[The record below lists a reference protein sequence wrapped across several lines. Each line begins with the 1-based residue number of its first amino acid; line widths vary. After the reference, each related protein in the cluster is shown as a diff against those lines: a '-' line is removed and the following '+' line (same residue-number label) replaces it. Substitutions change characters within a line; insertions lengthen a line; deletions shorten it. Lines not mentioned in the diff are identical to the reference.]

1 MGEARHREDN
11 AMRNRLIALIILI
24 PALFSLVAA
33 SCTTGQAPA
42 PGQTIDVKRGDLSV
56 VVTSDGTLTAP
67 DKFNLAFNTPGTVQ
81 TILVQEGEKVRE
93 GSLLATVDPWSQ
105 INAIKTAL
113 FSIQTAQ
120 NAIDLGCDTDH
131 LPYNYPD
138 LSISRMAD
146 EAMKDM
152 DMAAA
157 YFSLGNYKDAGYWLV
172 MSYFDLQVCENLI
185 ETRPNAAQLA
195 GAKNNSTWFPDINA
209 GGWQPVTSDN
219 QKAIDVMKLYRDK
232 LIIISNLMKDPLVP
246 YKDIAPEFEKAY
258 QETSD
263 VAQVARS
270 TLTIK
275 SRMIYKYADTPT
287 SVDFLQSSLRLLEG
301 LRQTRPSEAADL
313 SDTIWDLYSAKL
325 NLQVGK
331 DVLENQTLTFESGG
345 NINWKTL
352 QDYNL
357 KLQAAEID
365 LYGKKRA
372 IMNTVIIAPSSG
384 TIFSVNLKVNDPL
397 SAEDYAT
404 RPAVGLV
411 NTKVIKFTGKV
422 DEIDIMKVHVG
433 DNATV
438 KVDAIP
444 DKEFNWKVKFI
455 SPFGAKDGNV
465 VKFDVIIVPNEP
477 PGDDLKDGLRATAEI
492 KIASVKD
499 ALLVPVSY
507 IISTPGGSMVMLVN
521 SKTGQAEPKRITI
534 GLQNFQYAE
543 VTSGLSE
550 GDKVQVPG
558 KGSFTPPT
566 GQQRTTSGAANPMR
580 ALH

>member
-1 MGEARHREDN
+1 VGEDHRREDS
-11 AMRNRLIALIILI
+11 AMKYRVITLLTLITVAI
-24 PALFSLVAA
+24 PLVAG

-42 PGQTIDVKRGDLSV
+42 TGQVIDVKRGDLSV

-67 DKFNLAFNTPGTVQ
+67 DQFNLAFNTTGIVQ
-81 TILVQEGEKVRE
+81 TILVHEGDKVRE
-93 GSLLATVDPWSQ
+93 GALLATIDPWVQ
-105 INAIKTAL
+105 VNDIKKSL
-113 FSIQTAQ
+113 FAIQTAQ
-120 NAIDLGCDTDH
+120 NDMVLADPKVCDTSY

-146 EAMKDM
+146 EGMKDM
-152 DMAAA
+152 DTAAA
-157 YFSLGNYKDAGYWLV
+157 YFRLGDYKEAGYWLV
-172 MSYFDLQVCENLI
+172 MAYFDLQVCENLI

-195 GAKNNSTWFPDINA
+195 GAKNNTTWYPDINA
-209 GGWQPVTSDN
+209 GGWQPVTPDN
-219 QKAIDVMKLYRDK
+219 QAAINMMKLYREK
-232 LIIISNLMKDPLVP
+232 LIIISNLMKDPNVP
-246 YKDIAPEFEKAY
+246 YKDIAPQFEKAR
-258 QETSD
+258 QEMSE
-263 VAQVARS
+263 VAQAARS
-270 TLTIK
+270 TVTIK

-287 SVDFLQSSLRLLEG
+287 SVDFLQTSLRLIEG
-301 LRQTRPSEAADL
+301 LQQTQSPENE
-313 SDTIWDLYSAKL
+313 TIWDLYSAKM
-325 NLQVGK
+325 NIQVAK
-331 DVLENQTLTFESGG
+331 DVLESQTLTFESGG

-365 LYGKKRA
+365 LYGKKRSL
-372 IMNTVIIAPSSG
+372 MNTVILAPSSG

-411 NTKVIKFTGKV
+411 NTNVIKFTGKV

-438 KVDAIP
+438 KVDAVP

-455 SPFGAKDGNV
+455 SPYGAKDGNV

-477 PGDDLKDGLRATAEI
+477 SGDDLKDGLRATAEI

-499 ALLVPVSY
+499 ALLVPISY
-507 IISTPGGSMVMLVN
+507 IISTPGGPMAMLVN
-521 SKTGQAEPKRITI
+521 GKTGLAEPKRINI

-550 GDKVQVPG
+550 GDKVQIPG

-566 GQQRTTSGAANPMR
+566 GPRTTSGANNPMR

>member
-1 MGEARHREDN
+1 MKK
-11 AMRNRLIALIILI
+11 IASLIISISVL
-24 PALFSLVAA
+24 LSLVAG
-33 SCTTGQAPA
+33 SCTTGQTPA
-42 PGQTIDVKRGDLSV
+42 PGQIIDVKRGDLSV
-56 VVTSDGTLTAP
+56 IVNSDGTLNAP
-67 DKFNLAFNTPGTVQ
+67 DQFNLAFNTPGTVQ
-81 TILVQEGEKVRE
+81 TILVVEGEKVRE
-93 GSLLATVDPWSQ
+93 GALLATTDPWSQ

-120 NAIDLGCDTDH
+120 NNIDLGCDTDH

-152 DMAAA
+152 DTAAA

-172 MSYFDLQVCENLI
+172 MSYFDIQVCENLI

-195 GAKNNSTWFPDINA
+195 GAKNNSTWYPDINA
-209 GGWQPVTSDN
+209 GGWQPITPDN
-219 QKAIDVMKLYRDK
+219 QRAIEVMKLYRDK
-232 LIIISNLMKDPLVP
+232 LITISNLMKDPQVP
-246 YKDIAPEFEKAY
+246 YKDIVPQFEEAH
-258 QETSD
+258 QEMSD

-270 TLTIK
+270 TVTIK

-301 LRQTRPSEAADL
+301 LQLTRSSDAADL

-357 KLQAAEID
+357 KLQSAEIS
-365 LYGKKRA
+365 LYKAKRD
-372 IMNTVIIAPSSG
+372 IMNTVIISPSNG

-411 NTKVIKFTGKV
+411 NTRVIKFTGKV

-444 DKEFNWKVKFI
+444 DKEFHWKVKFI

-465 VKFDVIIVPNEP
+465 VKFDVIVVPTEP
-477 PGDDLKDGLRATAEI
+477 SGEDLKDGLRATAEI
-492 KIASVKD
+492 SISSVKY
-499 ALLVPVSY
+499 ALLVPISAV
-507 IISTPGGSMVMLVN
+507 ISTPGGSMVLLVN

-543 VTSGLSE
+543 VTSGLAD
-550 GDKVQVPG
+550 GDKIQMPG
-558 KGSFTPPT
+558 KTASGTAT
-566 GQQRTTSGAANPMR
+566 GQQRQSSNPNQAMR
-580 ALH
+580 VLR

>member
-1 MGEARHREDN
+1 MKN
-11 AMRNRLIALIILI
+11 SLISLIILI
-24 PALFSLVAA
+24 TALFSLVAA
-33 SCTTGQAPA
+33 GCTTGQAPA

-56 VVTSDGTLTAP
+56 IVTSDGILTAP
-67 DKFNLAFNTPGTVQ
+67 DQFNLAFNTPGTVQ
-81 TILVQEGEKVRE
+81 TILVNEGETVRE
-93 GSLLATVDPWSQ
+93 GALLATTDPWSQ

-120 NAIDLGCDTDH
+120 NNLDLGCSTDH

-152 DMAAA
+152 DTAAA
-157 YFSLGNYKDAGYWLV
+157 YFSFGNYKDAGYWLA
-172 MSYFDLQVCENLI
+172 MSYFDIQVCENLI

-195 GAKNNSTWFPDINA
+195 GAKNNSTWSPDIDA
-209 GGWQPVTSDN
+209 GGWQPVTPDN
-219 QKAIDVMKLYRDK
+219 QKAIIILKLYRNK
-232 LIIISNLMKDPLVP
+232 LINISNLMKDPLVP
-246 YKDIAPEFEKAY
+246 YKDINSEFEKAH
-258 QETSD
+258 QEMSD

-270 TLTIK
+270 TVTIK

-287 SVDFLQSSLRLLEG
+287 SVDFLQSCLRLLEG
-301 LRQTRPSEAADL
+301 MQQTRPSEAAEL

-357 KLQAAEID
+357 KLQAAEIA
-365 LYGKKRA
+365 LYKAKRD
-372 IMNTVIIAPSSG
+372 IMNTVILAPSSG

-411 NTKVIKFTGKV
+411 NTKVIKFIGKV

-465 VKFDVIIVPNEP
+465 VKFDVIILPAETS
-477 PGDDLKDGLRATAEI
+477 GDDLKDGLRATAEI
-492 KIASVKD
+492 SIASVKNV
-499 ALLVPVSY
+499 LLVPISY
-507 IISTPGGSMVMLVN
+507 IVSTPGGSMVMLVN
-521 SKTGQAEPKRITI
+521 SKTGQAEPRRVTV

-543 VTSGLSE
+543 VTSGLAD
-550 GDKVQVPG
+550 GDKIHLPG
-558 KGSFTPPT
+558 KTAFSPAG
-566 GQQRTTSGAANPMR
+566 GQQGQSSNPGNAMR
-580 ALH
+580 VLH

>member
-1 MGEARHREDN
+1 MKYRVITLLT
-11 AMRNRLIALIILI
+11 LITVAI
-24 PALFSLVAA
+24 PLVAG
-33 SCTTGQAPA
+33 SCSTGQAPA
-42 PGQTIDVKRGDLSV
+42 TGQVIDVKRGDLSV
-56 VVTSDGTLTAP
+56 VVTSDGTLNAP
-67 DKFNLAFNTPGTVQ
+67 DQFNLAFNTPGTVQ
-81 TILVQEGEKVRE
+81 TILVKEGEKVRE
-93 GSLLATVDPWSQ
+93 GALLATTDPWSQ
-105 INAIKTAL
+105 VNAIKTAL

-120 NAIDLGCDTDH
+120 NAIGNNIGCGIDR

-152 DMAAA
+152 DTAAA
-157 YFSLGNYKDAGYWLV
+157 YFSLGDYKDAGYWLV

-195 GAKNNSTWFPDINA
+195 GAQNNSTWYPDINA
-209 GGWQPVTSDN
+209 GGWQPITPDN
-219 QKAIDVMKLYRDK
+219 QKAIKVMKLYREK
-232 LIIISNLMKDPLVP
+232 LIIISNMMKDTNVP
-246 YKDIAPEFEKAY
+246 YQDIAPQFEKAR
-258 QETSD
+258 QEMSE
-263 VAQVARS
+263 VAQAARS
-270 TLTIK
+270 TVTIK

-301 LRQTRPSEAADL
+301 LKETRPSAEADI
-313 SDTIWDLYSAKL
+313 SNTIWDLYSAKL

-331 DVLENQTLTFESGG
+331 DVLESQTLTFESGG
-345 NINWKTL
+345 SINWKTL

-372 IMNTVIIAPSSG
+372 IMNTVIISPSNG

-411 NTKVIKFTGKV
+411 NTNVIKFTGKV

-438 KVDAIP
+438 KVDALP
-444 DKEFNWKVKFI
+444 DREFNWKVKFI
-455 SPFGAKDGNV
+455 SPFGAKSGNV
-465 VKFDVIIVPNEP
+465 VKFDVIIVPAEP
-477 PGDDLKDGLRATAEI
+477 HGDDLKDGLRATAEI

-499 ALLVPVSY
+499 ALLVPISY
-507 IISTPGGSMVMLVN
+507 IISTPGGPMAMLVN

-550 GDKVQVPG
+550 GDKVQIPG

-566 GQQRTTSGAANPMR
+566 VQRTTSGANNPMR
-580 ALH
+580 SLH

>member
-1 MGEARHREDN
+1 M
-11 AMRNRLIALIILI
+11 LL
-24 PALFSLVAA
+24 SLAA
-33 SCTTGQAPA
+33 GSCTASQTPA
-42 PGQTIDVKRGDLSV
+42 PGQTIDVKRGDLSII
-56 VVTSDGTLTAP
+56 VTSDGTLTAP
-67 DKFNLAFNTPGTVQ
+67 DQFNLAFNTPGTVQ

-93 GSLLATVDPWSQ
+93 GALLATTDPWSQ
-105 INAIKTAL
+105 INSIKTAL

-120 NAIDLGCDTDH
+120 NSIDLGCDTDH

-152 DMAAA
+152 DTAAA
-157 YFSLGNYKDAGYWLV
+157 YFSLGNYKDAGYWLI
-172 MSYFDLQVCENLI
+172 MAYFDIRVCENLI

-195 GAKNNSTWFPDINA
+195 GAKINSTWYPDVNA
-209 GGWQPVTSDN
+209 GGWQPITPDI
-219 QKAIDVMKLYRDK
+219 QKAIDTMKLYREK
-232 LIIISNLMKDPLVP
+232 LIVISNMMKDTLVP
-246 YKDIAPEFEKAY
+246 YKDIAPQFEQAH
-258 QETSD
+258 QEMSD
-263 VAQVARS
+263 VAQVAKS
-270 TLTIK
+270 TVTIK

-301 LRQTRPSEAADL
+301 LQQIRPADAADL

-331 DVLENQTLTFESGG
+331 DVLENQVLIFESGG

-357 KLQAAEID
+357 KLQAAEIN
-365 LYGKKRA
+365 LYKSKRE
-372 IMNTVIIAPSSG
+372 IMNTVIISPSSG

-411 NTKVIKFTGKV
+411 NTQVIKFTGKV

-438 KVDAIP
+438 KVDAFP

-455 SPFGAKDGNV
+455 SPFGVKDGNV
-465 VKFDVIIVPNEP
+465 VKFDVIIIPTELF
-477 PGDDLKDGLRATAEI
+477 GEELKDGLRATAEI
-492 KIASVKD
+492 QVASAKN
-499 ALLVPVSY
+499 ALLVPISAV
-507 IISTPGGSMVMLVN
+507 ISTPGGSMLLVVN
-521 SKTGQAEPKRITI
+521 SKTGQAEPRQVTT

-543 VTSGLSE
+543 ITSGLSD
-550 GDKVQVPG
+550 GDKIQMPG
-558 KGSFTPPT
+558 KTTSGSAT
-566 GQQRTTSGAANPMR
+566 GQQRQSSNPGNAMR
-580 ALH
+580 VLH

>member
-1 MGEARHREDN
+1 MGEDHRREDS
-11 AMRNRLIALIILI
+11 AMKYRVITLLTLITVAI
-24 PALFSLVAA
+24 PLVAG

-42 PGQTIDVKRGDLSV
+42 TGQVIDVKRGDLSV

-67 DKFNLAFNTPGTVQ
+67 DQFNLAFNTTGIVQ
-81 TILVQEGEKVRE
+81 TILVHEGDKVRE
-93 GSLLATVDPWSQ
+93 GALLATIDPWVQ
-105 INAIKTAL
+105 VNDIKKSL
-113 FSIQTAQ
+113 FAIQTAQ
-120 NAIDLGCDTDH
+120 NDMVLADPKVCDTSY

-146 EAMKDM
+146 EGMKDM
-152 DMAAA
+152 DTAAA
-157 YFSLGNYKDAGYWLV
+157 YFRLGDYKEAGYWLV
-172 MSYFDLQVCENLI
+172 MAYFDLQVCENLI

-195 GAKNNSTWFPDINA
+195 GAKNNTTWYPDINA
-209 GGWQPVTSDN
+209 GGWQPVTPDN
-219 QKAIDVMKLYRDK
+219 QAAINMMKLYREK
-232 LIIISNLMKDPLVP
+232 LIIISNLMKDPNVP
-246 YKDIAPEFEKAY
+246 YKDIAPQFEKAR
-258 QETSD
+258 QEMSE
-263 VAQVARS
+263 VAQAARS
-270 TLTIK
+270 TVTIK

-287 SVDFLQSSLRLLEG
+287 SVDFLQTSLRLIEG
-301 LRQTRPSEAADL
+301 LQQTQSPENE
-313 SDTIWDLYSAKL
+313 TIWDLYSAKM
-325 NLQVGK
+325 NIQVAK
-331 DVLENQTLTFESGG
+331 DVLESQTLTFESGG

-365 LYGKKRA
+365 LYGKKRSL
-372 IMNTVIIAPSSG
+372 MNTVILAPSSG

-411 NTKVIKFTGKV
+411 NTNVIKFTGKV

-438 KVDAIP
+438 KVDAVP

-455 SPFGAKDGNV
+455 SPYGAKDGNV

-477 PGDDLKDGLRATAEI
+477 SGDDLKDGLRATAEI

-499 ALLVPVSY
+499 ALLVPISY
-507 IISTPGGSMVMLVN
+507 IISTPGGPMAMLVN
-521 SKTGQAEPKRITI
+521 GKTGLAEPKRINI

-550 GDKVQVPG
+550 GDKVQIPG

-566 GQQRTTSGAANPMR
+566 GPRTTSGANNPMR